1 MQNLEKRIAARESAN
16 NTEPQ
21 LVWLE
26 DGESKAAALF
36 RAGIA
41 TDAKVTLY
49 SWLSDNEGGCM
60 SNIHT
65 SPE

>member
-1 MQNLEKRIAARESAN
+1 MQNLEKRIAALESAN

-26 DGESKAAALF
+26 LGESKAAALF

-41 TDAKVTLY
+41 TDSEVTFY
-49 SWLSDNEGGCM
+49 SWLSNNDGECKGDTKAK
-60 SNIHT
+60 IV
-65 SPE
+65 